1 MEKKLTHLMLHCTA
15 TPEGRP
21 ISVDAIRRMH
31 LSPPPIGRGWKQVGY
46 SDMIMLSG
54 DLVNLVPY
62 DDDSIV
68 QVREI
73 TNGALGMN
81 AFSKHIVYVG
91 GMDKAYKNPKDTR
104 TAKQLETMKN
114 YILAFIKKH
123 PDIKVCGHNQYDA
136 KACPSFNVENY
147 LRSIGVPEKNIDTK
161 KPIVKL

>member
-1 MEKKLTHLMLHCTA
+1 
-15 TPEGRP
+15 
-21 ISVDAIRRMH
+21 
-31 LSPPPIGRGWKQVGY
+31 
-46 SDMIMLSG
+46 
-54 DLVNLVPY
+54 
-62 DDDSIV
+62 
-68 QVREI
+68 
-73 TNGALGMN
+73 MN

-147 LRSIGVPEKNIDTK
+147 LKSIGVAEKNIDTK